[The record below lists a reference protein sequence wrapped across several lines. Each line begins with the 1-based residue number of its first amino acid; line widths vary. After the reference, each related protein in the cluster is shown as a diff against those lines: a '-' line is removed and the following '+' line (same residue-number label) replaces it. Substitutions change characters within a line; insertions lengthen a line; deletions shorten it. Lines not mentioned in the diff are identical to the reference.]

1 MKIKQCSEQVS
12 MSPRTIRFYEEMGL
26 IKTQRANNG
35 YREYTQEDVE
45 RLQQIKLLRELGV
58 SMEDVKHYFTSSIP
72 LQEVLLKRKE
82 ELMEQKKDIQSLIEI
97 VEDIEKQKVPLSKHT
112 LYLNE
117 KTRQEKNENVHPREY
132 GKQLT
137 SNIKYRLSRKS
148 LLFQM
153 VAFTILVFLFTSLT
167 IYNLSEL
174 CRQMYAYPITDV
186 HVQMLNICSIII
198 ILGITFLLS
207 LHTCKS
213 SYFEVREDGLY
224 FLNEDSTIS
233 SWAIFKKIM
242 LYDRYETCLDF
253 IHFKDMEMIKAG
265 VQKSG
270 MIMGGDYLFT
280 FYFVIF
286 TKDDKAVRLDSN
298 LFYGKEH
305 FMTTLLILHDKVE
318 KWIDPNHVLQLL
330 QMPSDKAYKILNTYY
345 WKQRP
350 WHKTKL
356 YKRLKKK
363 EG

>member
-1 MKIKQCSEQVS
+1 MKA

-26 IKTQRANNG
+26 IQAERAKNG

-45 RLQQIKLLRELGV
+45 RLQQIKLLRDLGV
-58 SMEDVKHYFTSSIP
+58 SIEDMKQHFISGLP
-72 LQEVLLKRKE
+72 LQEILLEQKKR
-82 ELMEQKKDIQSLIEI
+82 LMAQKKDIQSLIEI
-97 VEDIEKQKVPLSKHT
+97 IQDIEEQRVPLSTHT
-112 LYLNE
+112 LHLIE
-117 KTRQEKNENVHPREY
+117 KSRQEKKEDLHPREY

-137 SNIKYRLSRKS
+137 SNIKYRLCRRN

-153 VAFTILVFLFTSLT
+153 IVFICLVFLLVSLT

-174 CRQMYAYPITDV
+174 CKQIYDYPITNV
-186 HVQMLNICSIII
+186 HLQWVNGVCLLIIV
-198 ILGITFLLS
+198 GITLLLS

-233 SWAIFKKIM
+233 SWHIFKEIM
-242 LYDRYETCLDF
+242 LHDRYEACLDF

-280 FYFVIF
+280 FYFVVF

-345 WKQRP
+345 WNQRP
-350 WHKTKL
+350 WHKTRLYQKL
-356 YKRLKKK
+356 NRKS